1 MRTVRATLVKKC
13 GVSKYAGTLV
23 ICIMLASCS
32 SSQIE
37 FLAKRNTLISQ
48 GYTWQKLD
56 RCRPAKE
63 NAPSIP
69 IIGPDGEKLVCY
81 ELAPP
86 QNGTAANMTS
96 TTPPKKRNTASVTQ
110 TPAPTTPSKSKKSL
124 IIWNFSNFW
133 SVWHVAA
140 KHVKREHHFL

>member
-1 MRTVRATLVKKC
+1 MRSVRATLIKICVLP
-13 GVSKYAGTLV
+13 KYAVTLV
-23 ICIMLASCS
+23 TCMMLSSCS

-37 FLAKRNTLISQ
+37 FLAERNTLIRQ

-56 RCRPAKE
+56 RCRPVKE

-69 IIGPDGEKLVCY
+69 IIGPDGGKLVCY

-96 TTPPKKRNTASVTQ
+96 STPPKKRNTASVTQ

-124 IIWNFSNFW
+124 IIWNFSNF
-133 SVWHVAA
+133 
-140 KHVKREHHFL
+140 